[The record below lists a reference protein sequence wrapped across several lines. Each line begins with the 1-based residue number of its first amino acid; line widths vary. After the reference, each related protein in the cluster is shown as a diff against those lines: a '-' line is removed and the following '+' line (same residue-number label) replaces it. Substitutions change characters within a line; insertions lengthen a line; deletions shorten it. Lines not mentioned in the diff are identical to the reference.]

1 MAAIDPDDMIACTI
15 VTQFVETV
23 TTTVTEPSP
32 PLPPLPPDA
41 DPAVAAALSG
51 ALGNTAIS
59 YDTQEQNIVESLQ
72 SGYYNRTKVVSLEPV
87 VDGQTLV
94 PGRTEI
100 FFDNGSSIK
109 IAALMITVLNDITT

>member
-1 MAAIDPDDMIACTI
+1 MAAIDPNDMIACTI

-32 PLPPLPPDA
+32 PPPALPPDT
-41 DPAVAAALSG
+41 DPSVAAALSG
-51 ALGNTAIS
+51 AMGGPIS
-59 YDTQEQNIVESLQ
+59 YDTQEQNIIESLQ

-87 VDGQTLV
+87 VDGQNLV

-109 IAALMITVLNDITT
+109 IAALMATVLNDITT